1 MDKKDYKDNKDDK
14 NHSLQT
20 VRPATIDDAPAIAR
34 LARELLDYE
43 HELNEMMGELT
54 PWAAN
59 PNELVKQMMRPNTRF
74 FVAEKYGEINGYLKV
89 QVHGRRLDRK
99 ELGTAR
105 WLVDLL
111 ERAGKRAVN
120 FALRRP
126 RSNVEVAGGYI
137 AGVFVRPELR
147 RSNIGRLLVSAAE
160 DWLRLQGIDSC
171 ELHVLTSNEIAMK
184 FWKDIGY
191 EPLAL
196 GMRKKID

>member
-1 MDKKDYKDNKDDK
+1 MENK

-20 VRPATIDDAPAIAR
+20 VRPATITDAPAIAR

-43 HELNEMMGELT
+43 HELNEMMGVLT

-59 PNELVKQMMRPNTRF
+59 QSELIKQMMRPNTLF

-89 QVHGRRLDRK
+89 QVHGRRLNRN
-99 ELGTAR
+99 ELGTSR
-105 WLVDLL
+105 WLLDLL
-111 ERAGKRAVN
+111 ERAGQRAVN
-120 FALRRP
+120 IALRRP
-126 RSNVEVAGGYI
+126 RPNVEATGGYI

-160 DWLRLQGIDSC
+160 EWLRLQRIDSC

>member
-1 MDKKDYKDNKDDK
+1 MENH

-20 VRPATIDDAPAIAR
+20 VRPARIEDAPAIAR

-43 HELNEMMGELT
+43 HALNEMMGELT

-59 PNELVKQMMRPNTRF
+59 QTELVKQMMRPNTRF

-89 QVHGRRLDRK
+89 QVHGRRLARR

-105 WLVDLL
+105 WLTDLL
-111 ERAGKRAVN
+111 ERTGKRAVN
-120 FALRRP
+120 FLLRRP
-126 RSNVEVAGGYI
+126 RPNVEVAGGYI

-147 RSNIGRLLVSAAE
+147 RSNIGRLLVAAAE
-160 DWLRLQGIDSC
+160 DWLRQQQIDSC

-184 FWKDIGY
+184 FWQEIGY

-196 GMRKKID
+196 GMRKKIE